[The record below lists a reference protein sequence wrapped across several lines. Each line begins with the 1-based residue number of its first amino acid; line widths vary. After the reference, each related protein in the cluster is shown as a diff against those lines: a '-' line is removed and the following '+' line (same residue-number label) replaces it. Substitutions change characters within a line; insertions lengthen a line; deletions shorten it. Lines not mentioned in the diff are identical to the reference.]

1 MAARLFLYVIA
12 GIIFLLVGVAVLWNV
27 FQDQIIEYALV
38 PNEPVEILDA
48 VQESEYADPRMWLAR
63 PDKQTSPISWLP
75 EGFGEV
81 DALEAMDAEEESFG
95 DAPAEPE
102 EPAQF
107 APVAAEYPRL
117 PVFYVLPTT
126 YLKRDRWNAPIYDP
140 QARFRQQRF
149 AASQASAFT
158 GVGDIW
164 APYYRQA
171 VLGAFLT
178 TESNSDVALRF
189 AYRDVETAFDYF
201 LREIG
206 EDQPFLLVGH
216 SQGSLHLLTLLNERM
231 ANNPALADRVVA
243 AYLIGWPISAEADL
257 PAVPLPACET
267 AEQTHCIFSFVSFA
281 EPADPRQVQRIY
293 EDSVGLSGLP
303 RRDTDML
310 CVNPLTG
317 TIGGEAGAEAN
328 LGALM
333 PNEEIDDATLE
344 PGLIPARCGERGLLL
359 IGAPPNGYE
368 RYVLP
373 GNNYHVFDYML
384 FWANLRADVGRR
396 VATWFEGRG

>member
-1 MAARLFLYVIA
+1 MAARIFLYI
-12 GIIFLLVGVAVLWNV
+12 VAFFIVLAIGAAIVWNV
-27 FQDQIIEYALV
+27 FQDELLEMALV
-38 PNEPVEILDA
+38 PDQPVEVLDA
-48 VQESEYADPRMWLAR
+48 VEQSAYANRRMWLAR
-63 PDKQTSPISWLP
+63 PDKDESPTDWLP
-75 EGFGEV
+75 QGYGEDGEFSATDLAENIV
-81 DALEAMDAEEESFG
+81 SEPVEPVEEEETA
-95 DAPAEPE
+95 DH
-102 EPAQF
+102 
-107 APVAAEYPRL
+107 PRL

-140 QARFRQQRF
+140 EARFRQLRF
-149 AASQASAFT
+149 ASSQASAFT

-178 TESNSDVALRF
+178 TENNSEVALRF
-189 AYRDVETAFDYF
+189 AYRDVRTAFHYF
-201 LREIG
+201 LEQIG

-216 SQGSLHLLTLLNERM
+216 SQGSLHLMTLLHEEI
-231 ANNPALADRVVA
+231 ADTPLAERVVA
-243 AYLIGWPISAEADL
+243 AYLIGWPVSVEADIPAL
-257 PAVPLPACET
+257 PLAACET
-267 AEQTHCIFSFVSFA
+267 PEQTACIFSFVSFA

-293 EDSVGLSGLP
+293 EDSTGLSGDP

-317 TIGGEAGAEAN
+317 TLGGKATAEDN
-328 LGALM
+328 IGALM
-333 PNEEIDDATLE
+333 PNEAIDDAVLE
-344 PGLIPARCGERGLLL
+344 PGLIPARCAERGLLL
-359 IGAPPNGYE
+359 IGAPPEGYE

-396 VATWFEGRG
+396 VATWFETRG